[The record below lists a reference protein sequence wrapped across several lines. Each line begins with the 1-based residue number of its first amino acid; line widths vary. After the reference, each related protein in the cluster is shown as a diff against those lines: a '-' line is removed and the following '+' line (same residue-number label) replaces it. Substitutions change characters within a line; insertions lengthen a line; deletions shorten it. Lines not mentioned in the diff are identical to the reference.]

1 MAAPTRTDDRAHIGS
16 AGRGRRAEYE
26 RRQLLRSIVTA
37 SLSTIV
43 FAGMLML
50 IVTRMESWPRVRETF
65 FNGGVFVDSFQPILR
80 AFWLDVRIFLVCAPT
95 ILVLG
100 LLMSLARSARS
111 PLLFPLRLLATLYTD
126 LTRGVPVIL
135 WIYLI
140 GFGVVGLINSA
151 YVLRRLPVLG
161 GVALVWTYSAYV
173 SEVFRAGIES
183 VHESQRAGARS
194 LGLSTWQTNVH
205 VVLPQAVRR
214 VVPPLMN
221 DFISLQKDV
230 ALVSLLG
237 PIEALRRADVIQDR
251 TFNFTPFVV
260 AALLFISVSIPV
272 IRIADHLHGQGAPP
286 HERDGRAMRREHD
299 AARVP
304 RRAQGV
310 RRRRSCSTAST
321 SRSHAAR

>member
-1 MAAPTRTDDRAHIGS
+1 MRSVVTS
-16 AGRGRRAEYE
+16 A
-26 RRQLLRSIVTA
+26 V
-37 SLSTIV
+37 STVV
-43 FAGMLML
+43 FAVVLVAV
-50 IVTRMESWPRVRETF
+50 VTRLESWPRVRRTF
-65 FNGGVFVDSFQPILR
+65 FNGGVFADSFEPILH
-80 AFWLDVRIFLVCAPT
+80 AFWLDVRIFLICAPT
-95 ILVLG
+95 ILTLG
-100 LLMSLARSARS
+100 LLISLARSARS
-111 PLLFPLRLLATLYTD
+111 PLLFPVRLLATLYTD

-140 GFGVVGLINSA
+140 GFGVVGLINSRSFFGS
-151 YVLRRLPVLG
+151 YLFWG

-221 DFISLQKDV
+221 DFVSLQKDV

-237 PIEALRRADVIQDR
+237 PVEALRRADVIQDD

-260 AALLFISVSIPV
+260 AAVMFICVAVPLTRLADYLL
-272 IRIADHLHGQGAPP
+272 AK
-286 HERDGRAMRREHD
+286 E
-299 AARVP
+299 
-304 RRAQGV
+304 
-310 RRRRSCSTAST
+310 RRRMTGTAV
-321 SRSHAAR
+321 R

>member
-1 MAAPTRTDDRAHIGS
+1 MAAPISTDDPAAGRS
-16 AGRGRRAEYE
+16 PGRGRRAEYE
-26 RRQLLRSIVTA
+26 RRQLLRSIATA
-37 SLSTIV
+37 SLSTIT
-43 FAGMLML
+43 FATMLIL
-50 IVTRMESWPRVRETF
+50 IVTGMESWPRVRTTF
-65 FNGGVFVDSFQPILR
+65 FNGGVFGDSFEPILK

-95 ILVLG
+95 ILTIG
-100 LLMSLARSARS
+100 LLVSLARSARS
-111 PLLFPLRLLATLYTD
+111 PLLFPVRLIATLYTD

-140 GFGVVGLINSA
+140 GFGVVGLINTRSFFGG
-151 YVLRRLPVLG
+151 YLFWG

-205 VVLPQAVRR
+205 VVMPQAVRR

-260 AALLFISVSIPV
+260 AALLFIAVSLPL
-272 IRIADHLHGQGAPP
+272 IRLADHLMAK
-286 HERDGRAMRREHD
+286 E
-299 AARVP
+299 
-304 RRAQGV
+304 
-310 RRRRSCSTAST
+310 RRRMSGTAV
-321 SRSHAAR
+321 R

>member
-1 MAAPTRTDDRAHIGS
+1 VTTTPGAGATASAPVASEAGSRRGLTRRQ
-16 AGRGRRAEYE
+16 RYE
-26 RRQLLRSIVTA
+26 RQQLLRSIAMAT
-37 SLSTIV
+37 LSTVV
-43 FAGMLML
+43 FAGAL
-50 IVTRMESWPRVRETF
+50 ILLITQMESWPRVRDTF
-65 FNGGVFVDSFQPILR
+65 FNGGIFIDSFEPILR

-95 ILVLG
+95 ILTLG
-100 LLMSLARSARS
+100 LLVSLARSTRS
-111 PLLFPLRLLATLYTD
+111 PVLFPVRLLATLYAD

-140 GFGVVGLINSA
+140 GFGVVGLINTRAFFGS
-151 YVLRRLPVLG
+151 YLFWG
-161 GVALVWTYSAYV
+161 GVALVFTYSAYV

-221 DFISLQKDV
+221 DFVSLQKDV

-237 PIEALRRADVIQDR
+237 PVEALRRADVIQDR

-260 AALLFISVSIPV
+260 AAVMFISVAVPLT
-272 IRIADHLHGQGAPP
+272 RLADHLMAK
-286 HERDGRAMRREHD
+286 E
-299 AARVP
+299 
-304 RRAQGV
+304 
-310 RRRRSCSTAST
+310 RRRMSGTAV
-321 SRSHAAR
+321 R

>member
-1 MAAPTRTDDRAHIGS
+1 MAAPTRTDDRAPDRSPGRS
-16 AGRGRRAEYE
+16 PGRGRRAEYE
-26 RRQLLRSIVTA
+26 RQQLLRSILTA
-37 SLSTIV
+37 SLSTIA
-43 FAGMLML
+43 FAGVLLL

-65 FNGGVFVDSFQPILR
+65 FNGGVFVDSFHPILK

-95 ILVLG
+95 ILTLG
-100 LLMSLARSARS
+100 LLVSLARSARS
-111 PLLFPLRLLATLYTD
+111 PLLFPLRLVATLYTD

-140 GFGVVGLINSA
+140 GFGVVGLINSRTFLGG
-151 YVLRRLPVLG
+151 YLFWG

-194 LGLSTWQTNVH
+194 LGLSTWQTNLH
-205 VVLPQAVRR
+205 IVLPQAVRR

-221 DFISLQKDV
+221 DFVSLQKDV

-260 AALLFISVSIPV
+260 AAVMFIAVALPLT
-272 IRIADHLHGQGAPP
+272 RLADHLMAK
-286 HERDGRAMRREHD
+286 E
-299 AARVP
+299 
-304 RRAQGV
+304 
-310 RRRRSCSTAST
+310 RRRMSGTAV
-321 SRSHAAR
+321 R

>member
-1 MAAPTRTDDRAHIGS
+1 MAAPISTDDPAGGRS
-16 AGRGRRAEYE
+16 PGRGRRAEYE
-26 RRQLLRSIVTA
+26 RRQLLRSIATA

-43 FAGMLML
+43 FAAVLIL
-50 IVTRMESWPRVRETF
+50 IVTRMESWPRVRTTF
-65 FNGGVFVDSFQPILR
+65 FNGGVFGDSFRPILR

-95 ILVLG
+95 ILTIG
-100 LLMSLARSARS
+100 LLVSLARSARS
-111 PLLFPLRLLATLYTD
+111 PLLFPVRLLATLYTD

-140 GFGVVGLINSA
+140 GFGVVGLINTRSFFGG
-151 YVLRRLPVLG
+151 YLFWG

-205 VVLPQAVRR
+205 VVMPQAVRR

-237 PIEALRRADVIQDR
+237 TDRGAASRRRDPGPHVQLHAVRRRCAAVHRRVAPADPARRPPDGEG
-251 TFNFTPFVV
+251 TP
-260 AALLFISVSIPV
+260 A
-272 IRIADHLHGQGAPP
+272 
-286 HERDGRAMRREHD
+286 HERDGRAMRAWR
-299 AARVP
+299 
-304 RRAQGV
+304 
-310 RRRRSCSTAST
+310 
-321 SRSHAAR
+321 